1 MRACIALTLFVCLLA
16 TSAAI
21 AQQATGVGVGTG
33 VSSSN
38 SQSGAVAI
46 SGQGGNASG
55 NGTSASTLTINS
67 AAPPAVTTSNVNQN
81 LTGTSTVNQNLTGTS
96 NVNQNLTGTSTVK
109 NVPAVFAPGLSAA
122 GLETCLGS
130 VSGGGSVI
138 GWGASFGTTVPDPG
152 CNARLDARTLW
163 SFGLKKA
170 AVARLCLS
178 VDVYRS
184 MPEVCAKYLPQ
195 EGGTVAPVG
204 YPAGAPNAQ
213 PQKLAEAYAMPEYTG
228 GPIELIDGKTGH
240 RRMCNDYNASK
251 QLCRVWAHK

>member
-1 MRACIALTLFVCLLA
+1 MRACIALTLFVCLIA

-46 SGQGGNASG
+46 SGQGGYASG

-67 AAPPAVTTSNVNQN
+67 AAPPAVTP
-81 LTGTSTVNQNLTGTS
+81 STVNQNLTGTS

-130 VSGGGSVI
+130 ISGGGSAI
-138 GWGASFGTTVPDPG
+138 GWGASFGTTIPDPG

-170 AVARLCLS
+170 AVAPLFLC

-184 MPEVCAKYLPQ
+184 MPEVCAK
-195 EGGTVAPVG
+195 
-204 YPAGAPNAQ
+204 
-213 PQKLAEAYAMPEYTG
+213 
-228 GPIELIDGKTGH
+228 
-240 RRMCNDYNASK
+240 
-251 QLCRVWAHK
+251 

>member
-1 MRACIALTLFVCLLA
+1 MRACFALALFVCLLA

-21 AQQATGVGVGTG
+21 AQQTPGVGTG
-33 VSSSN
+33 VSSSTS
-38 SQSGAVAI
+38 SQTGAMAL

-55 NGTSASTLTINS
+55 GTSAATLTVNS
-67 AAPPAVTTSNVNQN
+67 AAPPAVTTNNVNQN
-81 LTGTSTVNQNLTGTS
+81 LTGTSTVR
-96 NVNQNLTGTSTVK
+96 
-109 NVPAVFAPGLSAA
+109 NVPAAYAPGLSAA

-130 VSGGGSVI
+130 VSGGGSVV
-138 GWGASFGTTVPDPG
+138 GWGATFGTTVPDPG

-170 AVARLCLS
+170 AVARMCLS

-195 EGGTVAPVG
+195 QGGTVASVG
-204 YPAGAPNAQ
+204 PPAGAPTAL
-213 PQKLAEAYAMPEYTG
+213 PQKLVKLFEAYATPEPEYTG
-228 GPIELIDGKTGH
+228 GPIELIDGKTGR

>member
-1 MRACIALTLFVCLLA
+1 MRACFALAISVCLLA

-21 AQQATGVGVGTG
+21 AQQAPGGGMG

-38 SQSGAVAI
+38 SQSGAMAL
-46 SGQGGNASG
+46 SGQGGN
-55 NGTSASTLTINS
+55 SALTINS
-67 AAPPAVTTSNVNQN
+67 AAPPAVTTSY
-81 LTGTSTVNQNLTGTS
+81 
-96 NVNQNLTGTSTVK
+96 VNQNLTGTSTVK
-109 NVPAVFAPGLSAA
+109 NAPAAFAPGLSAA

-130 VSGGGSVI
+130 VSGGGSAI
-138 GWGASFGTTVPDPG
+138 GWGATFGTTVPDPG

-178 VDVYRS
+178 ADIYRS

-195 EGGTVAPVG
+195 QGGTVAPVG
-204 YPAGAPNAQ
+204 YPAGASNALL
-213 PQKLAEAYAMPEYTG
+213 QKLAEAFAMPEYTGGPIEMPEYTG
-228 GPIELIDGKTGH
+228 GPIELIDGKTG
-240 RRMCNDYNASK
+240 RPRMCNDYNASK